1 MMQKHFERYIPIF
14 YLPLVALLLAGCS
27 EMEGQINSLKDK
39 TGSTRDANNE
49 ASIELQKLNQ
59 ELSLANQ
66 KVRSMETKRA
76 EFAAKSTKSA
86 ATERIFV
93 NYRADLEKSLAEFT
107 ASVADYRKKYLV
119 P

>member
-1 MMQKHFERYIPIF
+1 MKQQHFDRHKPIF
-14 YLPLVALLLAGCS
+14 YLPMMALLLAGCS
-27 EMEGQINSLKDK
+27 EMDGQINSLKDRI
-39 TGSTRDANNE
+39 GSTRDANNE

-76 EFAAKSTKSA
+76 EFAEKSTKSA
-86 ATERIFV
+86 VTERIFV

-107 ASVADYRKKYLV
+107 ASVADYRKKYLA